1 MDSFSK
7 KLLIT
12 TIVFVVSFICYYF
25 LLEVVIGQF
34 EAMNA
39 AAVQQANEA
48 NAKFGTG
55 ALTAIFVWPAGIF
68 LALATA
74 ALTFLWLGKK

>member
-1 MDSFSK
+1 MNSFSK

-12 TIVFVVSFICYYF
+12 CIVFVVSFICYYF

-39 AAVQQANEA
+39 EAVQQADQA

-74 ALTFLWLGKK
+74 TLTFLWLGRK

>member
-12 TIVFVVSFICYYF
+12 FIVFVVSFICYYF
-25 LLEVVIGQF
+25 LLEAGIGQF

-48 NAKFGTG
+48 DARFGTDV
-55 ALTAIFVWPAGIF
+55 LTAIFVWPVGIF
-68 LALATA
+68 FALATA
-74 ALTFLWLGKK
+74 ALTFLWLGRK